1 MGPFNGIIPTK
12 KEMKNTTKCGVDED
26 RITDSSPVQN
36 SNPLIADRF
45 KMLTYLRVCP
55 AFEPPRALP

>member
-36 SNPLIADRF
+36 SNPLIG
-45 KMLTYLRVCP
+45 
-55 AFEPPRALP
+55 